1 MNFCSLDFI
10 FIFLPLLVILHGIAK
25 GKLRNAVLFLGS
37 IVFYALAAGKFYE
50 WLILLLVSAVMNYL
64 FGMIVSELEGGY
76 RRTAFICGIVF
87 NVVFLLTYK
96 YAETFLS
103 AVLPALGAAIGKSNI
118 AIPEIA
124 LPIGLS
130 FYTFKNL
137 SYLREVYSGKVNSE
151 ESFIDYGAYLSMFP
165 QISMGPIQTYQDFFP
180 YLKSRKVTF
189 DGICSGLSEFIIGF
203 GLKKIFADR
212 LGSVWSGIET
222 IGYGSISTPLAWM
235 GIIAFALQLY
245 FDFYG
250 YSLMASGIG
259 EMLGYQTPKNFNYP
273 YISRSM
279 SDFWRRWHITLGDW
293 FKENVYF
300 PLGGSR
306 CSRVKTVRNLFIV
319 WVLTGVWHGSTL
331 NYFIWGLFLFF
342 LVFVEK
348 TGALDFIIENKV
360 LSRLYMFCAILLS
373 WTLFKLPTLSDFAV
387 YLSRLFPF
395 FTSVPEEV
403 YALDWLKY
411 AKSIGWLIGL
421 GFLFCTP
428 LPRKLYDKFKDR
440 AYLAVPILLI
450 VFWYSVYLT
459 VCSAN
464 DPFLYFNF

>member
-10 FIFLPLLVILHGIAK
+10 FIFLPLFVILHGIAK

-118 AIPEIA
+118 SIPEIA

-165 QISMGPIQTYQDFFP
+165 QISMGPIQTYQDFFS

-250 YSLMASGIG
+250 YSLMAFR
-259 EMLGYQTPKNFNYP
+259 YRRDAR
-273 YISRSM
+273 IS
-279 SDFWRRWHITLGDW
+279 
-293 FKENVYF
+293 N
-300 PLGGSR
+300 
-306 CSRVKTVRNLFIV
+306 
-319 WVLTGVWHGSTL
+319 
-331 NYFIWGLFLFF
+331 
-342 LVFVEK
+342 
-348 TGALDFIIENKV
+348 A
-360 LSRLYMFCAILLS
+360 
-373 WTLFKLPTLSDFAV
+373 
-387 YLSRLFPF
+387 
-395 FTSVPEEV
+395 
-403 YALDWLKY
+403 
-411 AKSIGWLIGL
+411 
-421 GFLFCTP
+421 
-428 LPRKLYDKFKDR
+428 
-440 AYLAVPILLI
+440 
-450 VFWYSVYLT
+450 
-459 VCSAN
+459 
-464 DPFLYFNF
+464 